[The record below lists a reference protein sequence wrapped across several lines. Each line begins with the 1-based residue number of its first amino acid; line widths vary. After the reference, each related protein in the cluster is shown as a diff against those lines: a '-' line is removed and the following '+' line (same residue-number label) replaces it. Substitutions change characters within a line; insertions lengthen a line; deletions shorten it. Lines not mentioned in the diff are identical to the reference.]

1 MVSFSSVN
9 DEITKFHDSWHEIN
23 IFKSI
28 RVNLTQLKY
37 YVVMIPVVNLI
48 LMVMDEK
55 ENITYVIK
63 KNTLNMKEIVTKLEN
78 IIRSNGYKQ
87 KYSFYS

>member
-1 MVSFSSVN
+1 
-9 DEITKFHDSWHEIN
+9 
-23 IFKSI
+23 
-28 RVNLTQLKY
+28 
-37 YVVMIPVVNLI
+37 MIPVVDLI

-78 IIRSNGYKQ
+78 IIRSNGYK
-87 KYSFYS
+87 